1 MTAPT
6 FFTVVA
12 DYKSVVVDLA
22 SDVDA
27 DPQLGPITAKVTFT
41 PVLAKGDV
49 ILATNASPRPTGY
62 VGAPIVARIDTDGR
76 LKLRVDPDGDR
87 DNFANVA
94 ALPGAGNTAKVYFAI
109 DTQTF
114 YRWTGSAYVETLPYA
129 EVRLLADTALLEL
142 DGDLFYKVTFSEVT
156 FNGAS
161 GYISPFTFQAPTSDT
176 VLNLIEVTPVPGQPA
191 SGITKI
197 APGAVRLNDDGE
209 IVFSYAGVDIPD
221 PVPFDLDFIAVS
233 DSDFRLDDTRT
244 PTDGSVTDA
253 KIDPTLLSSIVKT
266 SGTQS
271 LSGKTLSAPVLNSP
285 RIDFIKDSN
294 GNNSIVLAATPSAVN
309 HLQIN
314 NAASGQTPEIRSSGT
329 SSDIGLNYY
338 PKGSGA
344 LNIVAEAGQTPTI
357 QGRGVDT
364 NHDLNLNA
372 KGSGVVKANG
382 STVLVS
388 GGALGTPSSGTLT
401 NCTGLPQSA
410 VTSLSTDLAGKVT
423 SGGALGTPSSGT
435 LTNCTGLPVSGITAS
450 TSLALGVGSLEV
462 GHASDATVTR
472 TAAGVIAVEGIDVAT
487 ATDVTSR
494 EISSGESTLPRL
506 SVTGFASSGS
516 GSLRLTYFTARK
528 TETINS
534 VRIYTG
540 GTAASGGTL
549 CRIGIYSEDGSGNLT
564 LVASTAN
571 DTALWIAGSTS
582 YAKSL
587 SASFSKVR
595 GTRYAVGPLFVGT
608 TAPNFIGYNFL
619 PAGEAGQAPRLGA
632 LLGGQTDLPSSI
644 AVGSISNQSNL
655 SYIALVP

>member
-1 MTAPT
+1 MTLK
-6 FFTVVA
+6 
-12 DYKSVVVDLA
+12 DNWQNG
-22 SDVDA
+22 DV
-27 DPQLGPITAKVTFT
+27 FT
-41 PVLAKGDV
+41 PAAANDMADAV
-49 ILATNASPRPTGY
+49 NA
-62 VGAPIVARIDTDGR
+62 
-76 LKLRVDPDGDR
+76 
-87 DNFANVA
+87 
-94 ALPGAGNTAKVYFAI
+94 
-109 DTQTF
+109 
-114 YRWTGSAYVETLPYA
+114 
-129 EVRLLADTALLEL
+129 
-142 DGDLFYKVTFSEVT
+142 
-156 FNGAS
+156 
-161 GYISPFTFQAPTSDT
+161 
-176 VLNLIEVTPVPGQPA
+176 
-191 SGITKI
+191 
-197 APGAVRLNDDGE
+197 
-209 IVFSYAGVDIPD
+209 
-221 PVPFDLDFIAVS
+221 FDF
-233 DSDFRLDDTRT
+233 DFRLDDTRT

-253 KIDPTLLSSIVKT
+253 KINPTLLTSIVKT

-285 RIDFIKDSN
+285 RIDSIKDSN
-294 GNNSIVLAATPSAVN
+294 GNNSIVLPATPSAVN
-309 HLQIN
+309 YLQIN
-314 NAASGQTPEIRSSGT
+314 NAASNQTPEIYSAGASSN
-329 SSDIGLNYY
+329 IGLNYY

-401 NCTGLPQSA
+401 NCTFPTLNQNTTGTASNVTGTVGVTNGGTG
-410 VTSLSTDLAGKVT
+410 VTSMTGLVKGTGTTAMVAATAGTDYVAP
-423 SGGALGTPSSGT
+423 GGALGTPSSGT

-494 EISSGESTLPRL
+494 EITSGESTLPRL
-506 SVTGFASSGS
+506 SVIGTVNSGS

-540 GTAASGGTL
+540 STAASGGTL

-564 LVASTAN
+564 LEASTAN

-582 YAKSL
+582 YTKSL

-608 TAPNFIGYNFL
+608 TAPTFIGHAAL
-619 PAGEAGQAPRLGA
+619 PAGESGQSPRLGA
-632 LLGGQTDLPSSI
+632 LIGGQTDLPATI
-644 AVGSISNQSNL
+644 ANASISAQANL